1 MGGAGEVVDVVV
13 AWFSLHDFWV
23 GVASGLATTQI
34 QRISST
40 VHRWVRRHKK
50 PEAGHRH
57 VIKLAVYERK
67 NYLYTLTIDVDR
79 NMSAEEIGRIIEKAN
94 EAVGKR

>member
-40 VHRWVRRHKK
+40 VHHKK